1 MPFEGGRITA
11 WKVAFSALV
20 RFLPSMNKGVPL
32 QIAILR
38 KWLVTL
44 WTIVLDPSVGLLVA
58 EKVTFVCKYL
68 RTQVARYL
76 LRHRQLWPPLPT
88 RDLFLV
94 SWFFSTEHFPF
105 PKERDNAQFRSI
117 FLQIFMLRST
127 FHLPQDLFFVSPLE
141 PCCLS
146 VLVISSELW
155 NGSMGMGMGVGMTD
169 IQNFCVWTDGPSLKY
184 RQGPLRNIFACVR
197 NDLLI
202 HQLIPTDCPT
212 FLNPICNNFCVL

>member
-1 MPFEGGRITA
+1 MGHQESSAQPSPSLSNILDIGGSTRYTLRDTEKSDMSAFENFPIWYSTP
-11 WKVAFSALV
+11 W
-20 RFLPSMNKGVPL
+20 
-32 QIAILR
+32 
-38 KWLVTL
+38 
-44 WTIVLDPSVGLLVA
+44 
-58 EKVTFVCKYL
+58 
-68 RTQVARYL
+68 
-76 LRHRQLWPPLPT
+76 
-88 RDLFLV
+88 

-169 IQNFCVWTDGPSLKY
+169 IQNCCVWTDGPSLKY
-184 RQGPLRNIFACVR
+184 RQGSVRKIFACVR
-197 NDLLI
+197 NELLI
-202 HQLIPTDCPT
+202 HQPNLPSSLLKSPSFVCCRVGMEVMA
-212 FLNPICNNFCVL
+212 FQYWCF